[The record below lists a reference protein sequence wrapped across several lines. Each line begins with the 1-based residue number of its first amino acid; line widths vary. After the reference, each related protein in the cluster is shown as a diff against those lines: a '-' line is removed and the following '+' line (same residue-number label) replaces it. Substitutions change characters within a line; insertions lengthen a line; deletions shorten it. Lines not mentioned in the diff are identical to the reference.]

1 MINETKKPHKF
12 SDFAVVRQKL
22 EGDRVKDITE
32 VMNKELIFTKFVI
45 SRSKVQGCEKYITIQ
60 FQETKT
66 SPLRIVFTSSQV
78 LMDQFLEYEAQLPFV
93 ATITKVNRYLT
104 LT

>member
-1 MINETKKPHKF
+1 MTHIINYRIFHNN
-12 SDFAVVRQKL
+12 
-22 EGDRVKDITE
+22 VKI
-32 VMNKELIFTKFVI
+32 TKFVI